1 MMDVC
6 LDRKQN
12 GKVGK
17 KKRKWENDEGCE
29 NLVSLEGLDDILF
42 TDMLG
47 EITNAAE
54 A

>member
-17 KKRKWENDEGCE
+17 KKRKWWNDERDKI
-29 NLVSLEGLDDILF
+29 LVSLEGLDGIPF

-47 EITNAAE
+47 EVTNVAE